1 MRKPIGCASAALL
14 LLASASAVALD
25 TDAVGPAAFDV
36 DRVSG
41 PRLAADVDAVDAE
54 DDAAA
59 DPAPD
64 GEVEPTEEEAP
75 LRRQLDDALE
85 EIKGDGTVDDLKK
98 KYFPSPERPDG

>member
-14 LLASASAVALD
+14 LFASAS
-25 TDAVGPAAFDV
+25 
-36 DRVSG
+36 
-41 PRLAADVDAVDAE
+41 AE

-64 GEVEPTEEEAP
+64 GEVEPAEDEAP